1 MIFFLNILLHLLLF
15 PAKENE
21 TTLYGTE
28 ILRGKVAS
36 IVTTNNWRCDSI
48 VFTYNNTG
56 PTTGYTIFEDG
67 KITGYCEYI
76 YFKNCIEQNL
86 YNSNRK
92 LQSRY
97 CIEYDN
103 NSNIIKIQEYGFIY
117 PDTTNTKLLYEK
129 SILYNAENKKASA
142 YEYFCDGTPPY
153 KYKYTYSTDGII
165 TEERINANT
174 GTIFTITQT
183 TKDKYGNV
191 VEVSETMPKDS
202 SEWYSATIDYIY
214 DNQGNWTKR
223 KVNGYDPR
231 QMNAVRNCTRKIRY
245 AK

>member
-1 MIFFLNILLHLLLF
+1 MTFFLNILLHLLLF
-15 PAKENE
+15 PAKDNE

-56 PTTGYTIFEDG
+56 PTTGYTIFKDG

-103 NSNIIKIQEYGFIY
+103 NNNIIKIQEYGFVY

-129 SILYNAENKKASA
+129 SISYNAENKKASA

-214 DNQGNWTKR
+214 DNQGNWIKR